1 MTERFVMVRIHPLRK
16 LALALVAG
24 AGFAIAAGAAQAEDL
39 DRVVDKLDRVE
50 RDLRELQYEVYKGHP
65 PATQG
70 ATGAPLAPANATRIN
85 DLEASLQELRG
96 QVETMAFQMRQM
108 QEQLELARK
117 ETNFRLGALEGGAPA
132 TALPQPALAAPAAA
146 PSAPRMLNVSPNE
159 GGSGSAGRSPGSLGT
174 LPADDV
180 QDIQP
185 ALSPRQQ
192 YDASM
197 ELLSRAQ
204 YVEAQSAFKAFVAAN
219 PKDELAGMAQFW
231 AGEIAFT
238 QKDYKGAVTSFADV
252 LKRFPKTPKAP
263 DAMLKLGLSLLEL
276 NQKKEACTTLG
287 AVKQKF
293 PKAPKPILDRAA
305 KRYAEA
311 KCTAG

>member
-1 MTERFVMVRIHPLRK
+1 MVRILPVRN
-16 LALALVAG
+16 LAFALVAI
-24 AGFAIAAGAAQAEDL
+24 AGLALSAGVAPAEDL

-65 PATQG
+65 PATAG
-70 ATGAPLAPANATRIN
+70 TGAPITAGSATRIN
-85 DLEASLQELRG
+85 DLETSLRELRG
-96 QVETMAFQMRQM
+96 QVETMAFQMRQL
-108 QEQLELARK
+108 QEQLEFARK
-117 ETNFRLGALEGGAPA
+117 ETSFRLGALEGGAPVS
-132 TALPQPALAAPAAA
+132 TLPQPAIAAPASA
-146 PSAPRMLNVSPNE
+146 PSAPRVLNVSPNE

-185 ALSPRQQ
+185 VLSPRQQ
-192 YDASM
+192 YDAAM

-204 YVEAQSAFKAFVAAN
+204 YVESQSAFRTFVAAN

-238 QKDYKGAVTSFADV
+238 QKDYKGAITSFADV

-293 PKAPKPILDRAA
+293 PKASKPILDRAA

>member
-1 MTERFVMVRIHPLRK
+1 MVRIFPVRK

-24 AGFAIAAGAAQAEDL
+24 AGLALTAGNASAEDI
-39 DRVVDKLDRVE
+39 DKVVDKLDRVE
-50 RDLRELQYEVYKGHP
+50 RDLRELQFEVYKGHP
-65 PATQG
+65 PATQ
-70 ATGAPLAPANATRIN
+70 AAGAPVTPGSAARIN
-85 DLEASLQELRG
+85 DLEASLRELRG
-96 QVETMAFQMRQM
+96 QVETMAFQMRQL

-132 TALPQPALAAPAAA
+132 TTLPQPALAGPAAA
-146 PSAPRMLNVSPNE
+146 TAPSPAAPRILNVSPND
-159 GGSGSAGRSPGSLGT
+159 GGSGSAGRPPGTLGT

-180 QDIQP
+180 EDIQP
-185 ALSPRQQ
+185 VLSPRQQ
-192 YDASM
+192 YDAAM

-204 YVEAQSAFKAFVAAN
+204 YVEAQSAFKSFVAAN
-219 PKDELAGMAQFW
+219 PKEELAGSAQFW

-252 LKRFPKTPKAP
+252 LKRFPKAQKAP

-287 AVKQKF
+287 AVKKKF
-293 PKAPKPILDRAA
+293 PAAPKPILDRAA

>member
-1 MTERFVMVRIHPLRK
+1 MVRILPVRN
-16 LALALVAG
+16 LAFALVAI
-24 AGFAIAAGAAQAEDL
+24 AGLALSAGVAPAEDL

-65 PATQG
+65 PATAG
-70 ATGAPLAPANATRIN
+70 TGAPITAGSATRIN
-85 DLEASLQELRG
+85 DLETSLRELRG
-96 QVETMAFQMRQM
+96 QVETMAFQMRQL
-108 QEQLELARK
+108 QEQLEFARK
-117 ETNFRLGALEGGAPA
+117 ETSFRLGALEGGAPVS
-132 TALPQPALAAPAAA
+132 TLPQPAIAAPANA
-146 PSAPRMLNVSPNE
+146 PSAPRVLNVSPNE

-185 ALSPRQQ
+185 VLSPRQQ
-192 YDASM
+192 YDAAM

-204 YVEAQSAFKAFVAAN
+204 YVESQSAFRTFVAAN

-238 QKDYKGAVTSFADV
+238 QKDYKGAITSFADV

-276 NQKKEACTTLG
+276 NQKKEGCTTLG